1 MKYQNFSVK
10 KYTPSP
16 IAKFRSYWLKKGFE
30 LVDITQL
37 CTFRLGNS
45 GVCNDFNEPDENVY
59 HIQVWYRDEQ
69 IAVFSGVR
77 ANPIDGDKYTI
88 FFSDINL
95 PIDSDF
101 IIFKTVPNHKI

>member
-37 CTFRLGNS
+37 CTLRLGNS
-45 GVCNDFNEPDENVY
+45 GWCNNFSEPDENIY
-59 HIQVWYRDEQ
+59 HIQVLYRGEQ
-69 IAVFSGVR
+69 IATFSGVN
-77 ANPIDGDKYTI
+77 AYPIDETQFCI
-88 FFSDINL
+88 FKSKPEVLF
-95 PIDSDF
+95 DSDF
-101 IIFKTVPNHKI
+101 IIFIKVKV